1 VDRDDATRCSKGD
14 LEMRVSV
21 IGQGYVGLTAAACLA
36 EQGHSVTGVERDPE
50 RLSSLQRGILP
61 FFEPGLPELVSGMTT
76 QGRLRFV
83 RACAEGPEPDAVV
96 LAVGS
101 PQLPSGGADLR
112 QVSAA
117 MAEILSLRE
126 SPAMLMVKST
136 VPPGTSSRLLTTDTR
151 VVGRSLRER
160 YVYSPEFLSQGSAL
174 DGWRNPARIVVGA
187 ETPGLLPL
195 VEDLYRGIE
204 APWVVTTPTNAEMI
218 KYASNAFL
226 ATRISFINEIANLC
240 DEIGASVDDVV
251 GGIALDPR
259 LGGDFL
265 RPGVG
270 YGGSCFPKDT
280 KALAHL
286 SNLKGRSMPLLESV
300 IAVNNAQRVRV
311 TQLIEEELG
320 NRPGATVAVLGLSFK
335 PDTDDI
341 REAPSVP
348 IVSDL
353 VANEYLV
360 RMWDPAVSLS
370 ASESAYPGAV
380 RFRDLG
386 DAVEGASA
394 IVVLTEWPEVVTADW
409 SALAM
414 RMREPRLLVDG
425 RNCLDP
431 NDLTPAGFR
440 YRGFGRG
447 IRMTGDTELASR
459 AVRPEAGSGAA
470 IRR

>member
-1 VDRDDATRCSKGD
+1 
-14 LEMRVSV
+14 MRVSV
-21 IGQGYVGLTAAACLA
+21 VGQGYVGLTAAACLA
-36 EQGHSVTGVERDPE
+36 DQGHLVTGVERDPE
-50 RLSSLQRGILP
+50 RLRSLQRGVLP
-61 FFEPGLPELVSGMTT
+61 FSEPGLPELVFGMTT
-76 QGRLRFV
+76 EGRLRFV
-83 RACAEGPEPDAVV
+83 RACAEGPQPDAVV

-126 SPAMLMVKST
+126 SPAMVVVKST

-151 VVGRSLRER
+151 MNGRSLRER

-174 DGWRNPARIVVGA
+174 DGWRNPARIVVGT
-187 ETPGLLPL
+187 ETPSLLPL
-195 VEDLYRGIE
+195 VEDLYRGID
-204 APWVVTTPTNAEMI
+204 APWVLTTPTNAEMI

-240 DEIGASVDDVV
+240 DEIGASVDDVIR
-251 GGIALDPR
+251 GIALDPR

-286 SNLKGRSMPLLESV
+286 SNLKGRAMPLLESV
-300 IAVNNAQRVRV
+300 IAVNNAQRIRV
-311 TQLIEEELG
+311 TQLIDEELAD
-320 NRPGATVAVLGLSFK
+320 RPGATIAVLGLSFK

-341 REAPSVP
+341 REAPSIP

-353 VANEYLV
+353 LASGYRVQV
-360 RMWDPAVSLS
+360 WDPAVSGS
-370 ASESAYPGAV
+370 VVETAYPGAV
-380 RFRDLG
+380 RFLNTR
-386 DAVEGASA
+386 DAVEGAA
-394 IVVLTEWPEVVTADW
+394 AVIVLTEWPQVLAADW
-409 SALAM
+409 SELAE
-414 RMREPRLLVDG
+414 RMREPRLVVDG

-431 NDLTPAGFR
+431 NRLVPLGLR

-447 IRMTGDTELASR
+447 LQTGAGTPLTLAEQ
-459 AVRPEAGSGAA
+459 AQT
-470 IRR
+470 

>member
-1 VDRDDATRCSKGD
+1 M
-14 LEMRVSV
+14 E
-21 IGQGYVGLTAAACLA
+21 
-36 EQGHSVTGVERDPE
+36 
-50 RLSSLQRGILP
+50 
-61 FFEPGLPELVSGMTT
+61 
-76 QGRLRFV
+76 
-83 RACAEGPEPDAVV
+83 
-96 LAVGS
+96 
-101 PQLPSGGADLR
+101 
-112 QVSAA
+112 
-117 MAEILSLRE
+117 EILSLRE
-126 SPAMLMVKST
+126 SPTVLVVKST
-136 VPPGTSSRLLTTDTR
+136 VPPGTSSRLLTTETR
-151 VVGRSLRER
+151 MNGRSLRER

-174 DGWRNPARIVVGA
+174 DGWRNPARIVVGT
-187 ETPGLLPL
+187 ETDNLLPM
-195 VEDLYRGIE
+195 VEDLYRGID
-204 APWVVTTPTNAEMI
+204 APWVVTTPTNAEMV

-240 DEIGASVDDVV
+240 DEIGASVDEVV
-251 GGIALDPR
+251 RGIALDPR

-320 NRPGATVAVLGLSFK
+320 NRPGATVTVLGLSFK

-341 REAPSVP
+341 REAPSIP

-353 VANEYLV
+353 VASEYLV
-360 RMWDPAVSLS
+360 RVWDPAVSIS
-370 ASESAYPGAV
+370 AIESVYPGAV
-380 RFRDLG
+380 RFPVLG
-386 DAVEGASA
+386 DAVEGAA
-394 IVVLTEWPEVVTADW
+394 AVIVLTEWPEVVACDW
-409 SALAM
+409 SELAK

-431 NDLTPAGFR
+431 NDLIPLGFR

-447 IRMTGDTELASR
+447 HLAMETQLAPGGPKQKEQPGAVVSRASR
-459 AVRPEAGSGAA
+459 SAG
-470 IRR
+470 